1 MNLAETTLSKLQ
13 SEDILV
19 DVFTDHYDESLY
31 GFIRNFNDK
40 YLLLENYDDNGFYDG
55 IIVFKREDITRI
67 KWDNNGIQS
76 HAQLITRHKQ
86 IEDFANIKIDNLE
99 NIIKSISNSY
109 NCLTI
114 MIQDIES
121 DWTIVGQLIDMDDD
135 TIIVNEF
142 GTMSTLDRGM
152 LMISSAD
159 ITRIGAGSIYEKN
172 LLKTHIKN
180 N

>member
-1 MNLAETTLSKLQ
+1 MNLAESTLTKLQ

-19 DVFTDHYDESLY
+19 DVFTDHFDESLY

-40 YLLLENYDDNGFYDG
+40 YLLLEIYDDNGFYDG

-67 KWDNNGIQS
+67 KWDNNGIKS

-99 NIIKSISNSY
+99 IIIKSISDY
-109 NCLTI
+109 YDCLTI

-121 DWTIVGQLIDMDDD
+121 DWTIVGQVIDMDDD

-159 ITRIGAGSIYEKN
+159 VTRIGAGSIYEKN